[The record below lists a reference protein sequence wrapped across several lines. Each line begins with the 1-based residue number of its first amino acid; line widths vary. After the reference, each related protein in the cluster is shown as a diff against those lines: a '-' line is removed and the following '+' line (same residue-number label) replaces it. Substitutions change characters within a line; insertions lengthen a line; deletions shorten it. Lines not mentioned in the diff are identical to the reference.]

1 MEALVNKAA
10 ASESMVIK
18 SRNVKS
24 VAYAVQYFRH
34 HHVKVGKDCVLAL
47 SVTNEPAKGAGGF
60 LPTSVGTYL

>member
-18 SRNVKS
+18 SLNVKS

-34 HHVKVGKDCVLAL
+34 HRVKAGNDCVLTL
-47 SVTNEPAKGAGGF
+47 SVTTQPAKGAGGF